1 MKLIYLILS
10 WGLVALGAVH
20 ILAAPRYFESLTSSA
35 LWFVSG
41 GIAIALAGVLNLLN
55 RHYGRIAPGLRRV
68 CFGTNLVMTA
78 FGALT
83 GAVSHAS
90 VGQFALVLGLC
101 GGTAVLSLI
110 PGALKEVAHEH
121 K

>member
-20 ILAAPRYFESLTSSA
+20 MLATPRSFESLTSSA
-35 LWFVSG
+35 LWFASG

-55 RHYGRIAPGLRRV
+55 RHYGRIAPGLRRA
-68 CFGTNLVMTA
+68 CFGANLVMTA

-83 GAVSHAS
+83 GTVSGAG

-101 GGTAVLSLI
+101 GGATVLSLI
-110 PGALKEVAHEH
+110 PGALKEVRYGHE
-121 K
+121 

>member
-20 ILAAPRYFESLTSSA
+20 MLATPRFFQSLTSSA
-35 LWFVSG
+35 LWFASG
-41 GIAIALAGVLNLLN
+41 GIAIALAGLLNLLN
-55 RHYGRIAPGLRRV
+55 RQYGRIAPGLRRA
-68 CFGTNLVMTA
+68 CFGVNLVMTA

-83 GAVSHAS
+83 GTVSRAS
-90 VGQFALVLGLC
+90 AGQFAVVLGLC
-101 GGTAVLSLI
+101 GGTALLSLI
-110 PGALKEVAHEH
+110 PGALKETTHEH